1 MKLLLDE
8 QDLQQWPRGREPRRS
23 DFKPE
28 VQAVMG
34 LVKEVHFT
42 VAQAQGFSVQILGGK
57 PRKARKGV
65 TA

>member
-42 VAQAQGFSVQILGGK
+42 VAQAQGFSVQILGVNRGRRGK
-57 PRKARKGV
+57 G
-65 TA
+65 